1 MCKTLGCSQMSSIL
15 PPETGD
21 EPIDR
26 NCMLACDV
34 CEHRTSLLGYRLLW
48 EGHPSTSCC
57 SAFHSSIVQVRL
69 LRGEGTRRSVAGH
82 GPVYSLLVCSRHLP
96 ALCETVTCVSSASIA
111 DRLRVVKRRVLSFR
125 VASICHPLLA
135 ACRSARCPDL
145 VLLVW
150 TRKRAKEFIRI
161 DKALGRHDP

>member
-1 MCKTLGCSQMSSIL
+1 MRSIL

-34 CEHRTSLLGYRLLW
+34 CGHRTSLLGCHLLW

-57 SAFHSSIVQVRL
+57 SAFHSSIVQVRR

-82 GPVYSLLVCSRHLP
+82 GPVYSLTLCSRHLP
-96 ALCETVTCVSSASIA
+96 ALCETVTCVSSGSIA
-111 DRLRVVKRRVLSFR
+111 DRLRVVKRRVLSSR
-125 VASICHPLLA
+125 VASPCHPLLA
-135 ACRSARCPDL
+135 GLRDAQTSSSLAGPGKGPTNSYEL
-145 VLLVW
+145 
-150 TRKRAKEFIRI
+150 TRLWEGIIPEEATL
-161 DKALGRHDP
+161 A